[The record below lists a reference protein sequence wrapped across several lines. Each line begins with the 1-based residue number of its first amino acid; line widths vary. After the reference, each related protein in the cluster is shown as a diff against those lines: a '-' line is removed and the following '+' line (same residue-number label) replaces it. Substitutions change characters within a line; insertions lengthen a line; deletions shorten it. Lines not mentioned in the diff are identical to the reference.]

1 MSEARTAFVFAGGG
15 SLGAVEVGMLKALVE
30 ADVRADLVTG
40 ASAGAI
46 NAAYFAALPDV
57 SGAAALERIWRG
69 LHTANVF
76 PVSPWR
82 SLLSLAGR
90 AASLVDPGPLREVLE
105 THLPYRRLEEALIV
119 CHLVAT
125 DVREGTEFGIAA
137 GPAIDALMASAAI
150 PGVFP
155 PVEIDGRMLIDGG
168 VAANT
173 PIASAVSLG
182 ATRVVVLPTGFSCA
196 LGAEPLHPLALAM
209 HALNLMIA
217 RQLRGDIEQFRHQ
230 CRIVVVPPLCPVE
243 VTPYDFSAAGE
254 LIDRAYASTSAWIA
268 AGGLALDDDMPH
280 ELVPHTHI

>member
-1 MSEARTAFVFAGGG
+1 MSDVRTAFVFAGGG
-15 SLGAVEVGMLKALVE
+15 SLGAVEVGMLKALVA
-30 ADVRADLVTG
+30 ADIRADLVTG

-46 NAAYFAALPDV
+46 NAAYFAALPEV
-57 SGAAALERIWRG
+57 SGVAALERIWRG

-90 AASLVDPGPLREVLE
+90 APSLVDPTALREVLE
-105 THLPYRRLEEALIV
+105 AHLPYRRLEETMIV

-125 DVREGTEFGIAA
+125 DVREGTEVGLAA
-137 GPAIDALMASAAI
+137 GPAVDALMASAAI

-155 PVEIDGRMLIDGG
+155 PVTIDGRLLIDGG

-182 ATRVVVLPTGFSCA
+182 ATRIIVLPTGFSCA
-196 LGAEPLHPLALAM
+196 LTDATLHPLALAV

-217 RQLRGDIEQFRHQ
+217 RQLRSDVEHFRDR

-254 LIDRAYASTSAWIA
+254 LIDRAYVSTRAWLA
-268 AGGLALDDDMPH
+268 GGGLAVEDVPH